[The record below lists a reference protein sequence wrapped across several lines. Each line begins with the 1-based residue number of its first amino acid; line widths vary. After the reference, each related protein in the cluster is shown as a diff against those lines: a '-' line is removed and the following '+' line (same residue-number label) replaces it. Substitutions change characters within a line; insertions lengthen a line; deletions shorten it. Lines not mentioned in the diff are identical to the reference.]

1 MTAPTQP
8 GPWGV
13 AAAPTRRRLTRSAAR
28 AARAVRVVVAGVAT
42 VMLGLAGAV
51 LASTSS
57 AHADVLG
64 MSDSVQQWVCGIVNP
79 SEPWEGVGDGPES
92 WMSNRNLVGAKQV
105 APTLV
110 DVSGQSYS
118 RTAPVTDVVPDTMD
132 QLPALP
138 AGQYTLYEVA
148 GLRGLSWWTIPLNP
162 DKTRNCDLWNY
173 IWSQAGNAVFTVSKV
188 GLQITIS
195 IKEAAAADNPLAFL
209 YDESSGAVGSVFTLF
224 FIPVATLMFILAGIW
239 LAVNALRGSGMR
251 AALGGIGVAAG
262 VVALAGFAYATTASG
277 SNGFRSIAGTVDSAI
292 SQVNGVATNA
302 LFDGLTRNTG
312 ACTLPD
318 GPSDAIRGQRL
329 TSCVLA
335 DSLAYRPWAIG
346 QFGGTGANPVP
357 LPADWTVV
365 TPGTDGTIPVDALRE
380 EKVLPCYVTAAGD
393 CQDLRTY
400 LIAQHGGVQVGDQ
413 LSGPNGFLKCSAGA
427 VQAFAD
433 TPAWMMLSN
442 ALQETGQSTEPLRLA
457 VSTPCSPMLRVFTA
471 LSESDV
477 ATAKAYAG
485 DVGIAR
491 FTQALAAL
499 LGTAVAAVPVLIT
512 GLITMAWIALTFAL
526 YLTGP
531 FKLAFATY
539 TGKAKMAKEWAG
551 DLVHAWASRLAYGIL
566 LTLTI
571 LIISWMMAATI
582 SFGLRLVWLG
592 VILFFFWKLVQKV
605 QEMVR
610 PSAASLAPNLA
621 GDLQHR
627 STRAA
632 RGLSR
637 TATRATLGAGLGVAA
652 AGERRRILAMD
663 PTRGP
668 ARRTTGALLAPA
680 SLLAGGLR
688 GAVGGPQSAQ
698 RSAFRTMT
706 RAQTVTGRANAA
718 AAKAPAAAAS
728 ATSAAAGTSRAAAAG
743 APTRTVR
750 AAGTVNPAAQLAGS
764 RTATS
769 FRVNP
774 DRRTAGTA
782 EPTTG
787 RWTGVPVDDGT
798 RPAGSRNRSA
808 VDAATVGPVLPRRK
822 PPVVQH
828 LQERAAAREPSIIT
842 RRRGPDP
849 DAPAEPKRPAPEVVD
864 VWFTTEESESAD
876 AHDPEPAQT

>member
-1 MTAPTQP
+1 MTTPIPA
-8 GPWGV
+8 GDSAPWGV
-13 AAAPTRRRLTRSAAR
+13 VMARTPHRLIR
-28 AARAVRVVVAGVAT
+28 RAVRVGRTVTGLVVGVVAG
-42 VMLGLAGAV
+42 LLSLAGSV
-51 LASTSS
+51 LASTST
-57 AHADVLG
+57 ANADVLG
-64 MSDSVQQWVCGIVNP
+64 ISDSVQEWVCAIVNP

-110 DVSGQSYS
+110 DVTGQSYA
-118 RTAPVTDVVPDTMD
+118 RTAPTAEVVPDTMD

-138 AGQYTLYEVA
+138 AGHYTLYEVA

-173 IWSQAGNAVFTVSKV
+173 IWSQAGNAVFTVSKI

-224 FIPVATLMFILAGIW
+224 FVPVATLMFILAGIW
-239 LAVNALRGSGMR
+239 LAVNALRSKGMR
-251 AALGGIGVAAG
+251 AAFGGLAAAAG
-262 VVALAGFAYATTASG
+262 IVALAGFAYAATGSG
-277 SNGFRSIAGTVDSAI
+277 TNGFRSIAGTVDTAI
-292 SQVNGVATNA
+292 SQVNAVATNA

-318 GPSDAIRGQRL
+318 GPADAIRGQRL
-329 TSCVLA
+329 TSCVMA
-335 DSLAYRPWAIG
+335 DSLAYRPWAVG
-346 QFGGTGANPVP
+346 QFGGAGATPVP

-365 TPGTDGTIPVDALRE
+365 TPGADGTIPVEALRDE
-380 EKVLPCYVTAAGD
+380 RALPCYVTAAGD

-433 TPAWMMLSN
+433 TPAWMILSN
-442 ALQETGQSTEPLRLA
+442 ALQETGQSTEPLRMA
-457 VSTPCSPMLRVFTA
+457 VSTPCSPMVRVFTA

-477 ATAKAYAG
+477 AAAKAYAG

-512 GLITMAWIALTFAL
+512 GLITMAWVALTFAL

-531 FKLAFATY
+531 FKLGFAVY

-551 DLVHAWASRLAYGIL
+551 DLVHAWLSRLAYGIL

-571 LIISWMMAATI
+571 LIISWMMAATL

-610 PSAASLAPNLA
+610 PGAASLAPTLA
-621 GDLQHR
+621 GDMQRR

-637 TATRATLGAGLGVAA
+637 TAARSTLGAGLGLAA
-652 AGERRRILAMD
+652 AGQRRRILAMD

-668 ARRTTGALLAPA
+668 VRRSTGALLAPV

-706 RAQTVTGRANAA
+706 RAHTVTGRANAA
-718 AAKAPAAAAS
+718 AAKASTTAAGSAPGAAAA
-728 ATSAAAGTSRAAAAG
+728 AA
-743 APTRTVR
+743 RTVR
-750 AAGTVNPAAQLAGS
+750 AAGTTNPATQVAGS
-764 RTATS
+764 RSATS

-774 DRRTAGTA
+774 DRTTARPGA
-782 EPTTG
+782 PTPG

-798 RPAGSRNRSA
+798 RPAGSRNRLA
-808 VDAATVGPVLPRRK
+808 ADAATVGPVLPRHT
-822 PPVVQH
+822 PPVVHRMQD
-828 LQERAAAREPSIIT
+828 RAAAREPQILT
-842 RRRGPDP
+842 RQRGPDP
-849 DAPAEPKRPAPEVVD
+849 QAHAEQHRIDQEVAQILSNPD
-864 VWFTTEESESAD
+864 EPDQAG
-876 AHDPEPAQT
+876 AHEPEPAQP